1 MKMVLTVT
9 KNDVLTAKTLQNQYV
24 SMENS
29 VSGLRV
35 CWYDV
40 GAVSMETSYG
50 DELLLVQEWW
60 SVDLM
65 MMIVAYLQMITF

>member
-1 MKMVLTVT
+1 
-9 KNDVLTAKTLQNQYV
+9 
-24 SMENS
+24 MENS
-29 VSGLRV
+29 VSGLWV